1 MRTLK
6 ELAEKEGRVWLFC
19 RDQHTG
25 MAFFRQAK
33 EEGFRWG
40 DGSPL
45 TSPTWRYV
53 VGVHSDLTVWRVSLF
68 NWTLSYRASVG
79 GTPLRVDYARYRAG
93 EEDFLCRGSRFTGND
108 LCFFPSK

>member
-6 ELAEKEGRVWLFC
+6 ELAEKEGRVWLYC
-19 RDQHTG
+19 RDRNTG

-33 EEGFRWG
+33 KEGFRWG

-45 TSPTWRYV
+45 SYPTWSYV
-53 VGVHSDLTVWRVSLF
+53 VGIHSDLTVWWVSLF

-93 EEDFLCRGSRFTGND
+93 EKDFLCRESHFTRTD
-108 LCFFPSK
+108 LRFFPGR